1 MNKADLIAQLEL
13 ARQNHVIGL
22 AALALFSNEN
32 SQKLLDKGVAAFG
45 PYTLHF
51 HEIAKQLAEPE
62 RRDVMVAEFMKML
75 IRSLIKDSYDL
86 VSDYCEATGQTEAFK
101 RREWYAF
108 ARFIRNALARGSR
121 FEFNTFDKG
130 LTLPVS
136 WKERTITSSLDGQ
149 PLDLGFFGYVES
161 WGLFLEIRGFVGRL
175 Q

>member
-1 MNKADLIAQLEL
+1 MKKTDLIAQLEL

-51 HEIAKQLAEPE
+51 HEIARQLGEPE

-86 VSDYCEATGQTEAFK
+86 VSDYCEGTGQLEDLK
-101 RREWYAF
+101 RREWYVF
-108 ARFIRNALARGSR
+108 ARLIRNA
-121 FEFNTFDKG
+121 
-130 LTLPVS
+130 
-136 WKERTITSSLDGQ
+136 
-149 PLDLGFFGYVES
+149 
-161 WGLFLEIRGFVGRL
+161 
-175 Q
+175 